1 MDDKKIIQ
9 YSNNLI
15 IRKSEVVLLMRIVVF
30 ELLAGLLYIL
40 LRIGLR
46 LVDIQLDTDFSLDP
60 VSLLKS
66 LIFVAL
72 EIAVVG
78 LAIIQWIRNYYILT
92 PFEIKYVTG
101 ILSKKETSYS
111 IKNLQSVSYEQ
122 GLIGRVFN
130 YGNVKAFSPALQ
142 KELILTEISSPHLV
156 AENVKDV
163 LEESGS
169 KSQFIM
175 RRS

>member
-1 MDDKKIIQ
+1 MDDNKIIQ

-15 IRKSEVVLLMRIVVF
+15 IRKSEIVLLMRIIIF

-40 LRIGLR
+40 LRIVLR
-46 LVDIQLDTDFSLDP
+46 LLDIQFDTELSLDP
-60 VSLLKS
+60 LS
-66 LIFVAL
+66 LIKSAVFVVI

-78 LAIIQWIRNYYILT
+78 LAILQWKNNYYILT
-92 PFEIKYVTG
+92 PYEIKYVTG
-101 ILSKKETSYS
+101 NLSKKETNYS

-142 KELILTEISSPHLV
+142 RELILTEISSPHLV

-163 LEESGS
+163 LEESGN